1 MNLTDITANLLSL
14 VLVLAFLVLLIVFTM
29 LARKRS
35 PARREI
41 PGYARLK
48 RAIGL
53 AVETGSRMHISLGR
67 GGLTGL
73 EGASALTGLTLLDR
87 ITRLASASD
96 KPPVASTGDGSLS
109 ILTQD
114 VIKGAFQSASAEVQY
129 KPSAGRLTGL
139 TPLSYAAG
147 AMAVVHDE
155 QVSANLMVGHFG
167 SEVGLITG
175 AADQGASL
183 ALGGSE
189 DLSGQAVLY
198 AAAQEPL
205 VGEEIFAGGA
215 YLDAGPAHAA
225 SLQVQDLF
233 RWLIILAIILG
244 AVARMVGIL

>member
-1 MNLTDITANLLSL
+1 MNLTDITGNLLSL
-14 VLVLAFLVLLIVFTM
+14 VFVLAFLVLLIVFTM

-41 PGYARLK
+41 PGYTRLK

-53 AVETGSRMHISLGR
+53 AVETGSRLHISLGR

-96 KPPVASTGDGSLS
+96 RPPVASTGDGSIS

-114 VIKGAFQSASAEVQY
+114 VIKTAFQSANAESQY
-129 KPSAGRLTGL
+129 KPSAGRLTGV
-139 TPLSYAAG
+139 TPLSFAAG
-147 AMAVVHDE
+147 SMALVHDE

-167 SEVGLITG
+167 SEAGLIAG
-175 AADQGASL
+175 AADQESGIAM
-183 ALGGSE
+183 GGSE
-189 DLSGQAVLY
+189 DLDGQAVLY
-198 AAAQEPL
+198 AAALEPL
-205 VGEEIFAGGA
+205 VGEEIYAGGA
-215 YLDAGPAHAA
+215 YLGAGPAHSA
-225 SLQVQDLF
+225 SLQVEDIF
-233 RWLIILAIILG
+233 RWLIILAILLG